1 MRSDVTGFAW
11 LRLFLHH
18 ATQKTRDSGRPY
30 DARTRGTTGLSYSSL
45 PEALNQVRQP
55 LLPQRSQPSARRI
68 LAVDSDLN
76 VSLGRILNLGMCP

>member
-1 MRSDVTGFAW
+1 MLLKEYTILGVHTMRGQEELQGFHTAV
-11 LRLFLHH
+11 
-18 ATQKTRDSGRPY
+18 
-30 DARTRGTTGLSYSSL
+30 L